1 MPPYDEMAEA
11 YARWWGPVIRPSA
24 ERVLD
29 LIAPQVRAALA
40 SRTAPTLLDVGTGTG
55 ALAIAALERWPTL
68 QVTGVDPAGG
78 MLEVARRH
86 AAERLP
92 ARVAR
97 RFRTEVAPAEGMPF
111 DAGAFDL
118 AVSSFVLQLVPSR
131 AAALREIRRV
141 LRPSA
146 PFGWVIWQR
155 SDRLFAPDR
164 IANEVLDE
172 AGFDP
177 PEPDPRPGDVASPA
191 AAALAMR
198 RAGFTGVRAH
208 EDEVVHPWDAR
219 GYLAFLTEFDEAS
232 LFGDLDGPERAEIE
246 RDILTRLARLG
257 EHELTLRLP
266 VVYAAGRA
274 RG

>member
-11 YARWWGPVIRPSA
+11 YARWWGPVIRPSS

-97 RFRTEVAPAEGMPF
+97 RFRTEVA
-111 DAGAFDL
+111 
-118 AVSSFVLQLVPSR
+118 
-131 AAALREIRRV
+131 
-141 LRPSA
+141 
-146 PFGWVIWQR
+146 
-155 SDRLFAPDR
+155 DRK
-164 IANEVLDE
+164 
-172 AGFDP
+172 
-177 PEPDPRPGDVASPA
+177 S
-191 AAALAMR
+191 
-198 RAGFTGVRAH
+198 
-208 EDEVVHPWDAR
+208 
-219 GYLAFLTEFDEAS
+219 
-232 LFGDLDGPERAEIE
+232 
-246 RDILTRLARLG
+246 TRLNSSHIQKSRMPSSA
-257 EHELTLRLP
+257 
-266 VVYAAGRA
+266 
-274 RG
+274 